1 MWNRPPRRRKP
12 WLGDDDVMDDRI
24 REELEPGSGEGDVE
38 AHPES
43 EGRVKEYIL
52 EDGVLRE
59 EGGADPETVPS
70 SPSEE
75 SALRE
80 RVAELEGELAAARA
94 DFYNYRQRMAKERQQ
109 IRRLVTDDT
118 ITALLPVL
126 DNLDRALTVPEDG
139 SAKDV
144 LVGVGMV
151 RRQFLSTLEEL
162 GVRIIP
168 TEGASF
174 DPALHDAVEMV
185 SVEDPEQDGR
195 ILEELTRGYRTDE
208 RVLRASR
215 VTVGKA

>member
-1 MWNRPPRRRKP
+1 MWNRPPSRRKP

-162 GVRIIP
+162 GVRVIP

-174 DPALHDAVEMV
+174 DPALHDAVETV
-185 SVEDPEQDGR
+185 PVEDPEQDGR

>member
-1 MWNRPPRRRKP
+1 
-12 WLGDDDVMDDRI
+12 MDDRI
-24 REELEPGSGEGDVE
+24 REELEPGSGEGDFEVYPE
-38 AHPES
+38 AGE
-43 EGRVKEYIL
+43 RVKEYVL

-59 EGGADPETVPS
+59 DGEAAPKTVPP
-70 SPSEE
+70 PSEE
-75 SALRE
+75 GALEE

-174 DPALHDAVEMV
+174 DPALHDAVETV
-185 SVEDPEQDGR
+185 PVEDPEQDGR

>member
-1 MWNRPPRRRKP
+1 MWNRPPRRRRP

-24 REELEPGSGEGDVE
+24 REELEPGSGEGDFEVYPE
-38 AHPES
+38 AGE
-43 EGRVKEYIL
+43 RVKEYVL

-59 EGGADPETVPS
+59 DGEAAPKTVPP
-70 SPSEE
+70 PSEE
-75 SALRE
+75 GALEE

-94 DFYNYRQRMAKERQQ
+94 DFYNYRQRIAKERQQ

-118 ITALLPVL
+118 ISALLPVL

-174 DPALHDAVEMV
+174 DPALHDAVETV
-185 SVEDPEQDGR
+185 PVEDPELDGR

>member
-1 MWNRPPRRRKP
+1 
-12 WLGDDDVMDDRI
+12 MDDRI

-118 ITALLPVL
+118 ISSLLPVL

-162 GVRIIP
+162 GVRGIP
-168 TEGASF
+168 TEGAPF
-174 DPALHDAVEMV
+174 DPALHDAVETV
-185 SVEDPEQDGR
+185 PVEDPEQDGR

>member
-1 MWNRPPRRRKP
+1 
-12 WLGDDDVMDDRI
+12 MDDRI

-75 SALRE
+75 STLRE

-118 ITALLPVL
+118 ISSLLPVL

-162 GVRIIP
+162 GVRVIP
-168 TEGASF
+168 TEGAPF
-174 DPALHDAVEMV
+174 DPALHDAVETV
-185 SVEDPEQDGR
+185 PVEDPEQDGR

-208 RVLRASR
+208 KVLRASR

>member
-118 ITALLPVL
+118 ISSLLPVL

>member
-1 MWNRPPRRRKP
+1 
-12 WLGDDDVMDDRI
+12 MDDRI

-118 ITALLPVL
+118 ISSLLPVL

-162 GVRIIP
+162 GVRVIP
-168 TEGASF
+168 TEGAPF
-174 DPALHDAVEMV
+174 DPALHDAVETV
-185 SVEDPEQDGR
+185 PVEDPEQDGQ

>member
-118 ITALLPVL
+118 ISSLLPVL

-174 DPALHDAVEMV
+174 DPALHDAVETV
-185 SVEDPEQDGR
+185 PVEDPEQDGR

>member
-59 EGGADPETVPS
+59 EGGADPDTVPS

-75 SALRE
+75 SALKE

-118 ITALLPVL
+118 ISSLLPVL

-162 GVRIIP
+162 GVRVIP
-168 TEGASF
+168 TEGAPF
-174 DPALHDAVEMV
+174 DPALHDAVETV
-185 SVEDPEQDGR
+185 PVEDPEQDGR

>member
-1 MWNRPPRRRKP
+1 
-12 WLGDDDVMDDRI
+12 MDDRI

-59 EGGADPETVPS
+59 EGGAAPETVPS

-75 SALRE
+75 SALKE

-94 DFYNYRQRMAKERQQ
+94 DFYNYRQRIAKERQQ

-118 ITALLPVL
+118 ISSLLPVL

-162 GVRIIP
+162 GVRVIP
-168 TEGASF
+168 TEGAPF
-174 DPALHDAVEMV
+174 DPALHDAVETV
-185 SVEDPEQDGR
+185 PVEDPEQDGR

>member
-1 MWNRPPRRRKP
+1 
-12 WLGDDDVMDDRI
+12 MDDRI

-75 SALRE
+75 STLRE

-118 ITALLPVL
+118 ISALLPVL

-162 GVRIIP
+162 GVRVIP
-168 TEGASF
+168 TEGAPF
-174 DPALHDAVEMV
+174 DPALHDAVETV
-185 SVEDPEQDGR
+185 PVEDPEQDGR

>member
-1 MWNRPPRRRKP
+1 
-12 WLGDDDVMDDRI
+12 MDDRI

-59 EGGADPETVPS
+59 EGGAAPETVPS

-75 SALRE
+75 NALKE

-118 ITALLPVL
+118 ISSLLPVL

-162 GVRIIP
+162 GVRVIP
-168 TEGASF
+168 TEGAPF
-174 DPALHDAVEMV
+174 DPALHDAVETIP
-185 SVEDPEQDGR
+185 VEDPEQDGR

>member
-1 MWNRPPRRRKP
+1 MWNRPPCRRKP

-75 SALRE
+75 SALKE

-94 DFYNYRQRMAKERQQ
+94 DFYNYRQRIAKERQQ

-118 ITALLPVL
+118 ISSLLPVL

-162 GVRIIP
+162 GVRVIP
-168 TEGASF
+168 TEGAPF
-174 DPALHDAVEMV
+174 DPALHDAVETV
-185 SVEDPEQDGR
+185 PVEDPEQDGR

>member
-1 MWNRPPRRRKP
+1 
-12 WLGDDDVMDDRI
+12 MDDRI
-24 REELEPGSGEGDVE
+24 REELEPGSGEGDFE
-38 AHPES
+38 AHPEAG
-43 EGRVKEYIL
+43 GRVKEYIL

-75 SALRE
+75 GALRE

-118 ITALLPVL
+118 ISSLLPVL

-162 GVRIIP
+162 GVRVIP
-168 TEGASF
+168 TEGAPF
-174 DPALHDAVEMV
+174 DPALHDAVETV
-185 SVEDPEQDGR
+185 PVEDPEQDGR

>member
-75 SALRE
+75 STLRE
-80 RVAELEGELAAARA
+80 RVAELEGRSEEHTSEL
-94 DFYNYRQRMAKERQQ
+94 Q
-109 IRRLVTDDT
+109 
-118 ITALLPVL
+118 
-126 DNLDRALTVPEDG
+126 
-139 SAKDV
+139 
-144 LVGVGMV
+144 
-151 RRQFLSTLEEL
+151 
-162 GVRIIP
+162 
-168 TEGASF
+168 
-174 DPALHDAVEMV
+174 
-185 SVEDPEQDGR
+185 
-195 ILEELTRGYRTDE
+195 
-208 RVLRASR
+208 SR
-215 VTVGKA
+215 

>member
-1 MWNRPPRRRKP
+1 M
-12 WLGDDDVMDDRI
+12 MDDRI
-24 REELEPGSGEGDVE
+24 REELEPGSGEGDFE
-38 AHPES
+38 AHPEAG
-43 EGRVKEYIL
+43 ERVKEYVL

-59 EGGADPETVPS
+59 EGEADPETVPS

-75 SALRE
+75 GALRE
-80 RVAELEGELAAARA
+80 RIAELEGELATVRA

-109 IRRLVTDDT
+109 MRRLVTDDT
-118 ITALLPVL
+118 ISALLPVL

-174 DPALHDAVEMV
+174 DPALHDAVETV
-185 SVEDPEQDGR
+185 PVEDPELDGR

>member
-1 MWNRPPRRRKP
+1 
-12 WLGDDDVMDDRI
+12 MDDRI
-24 REELEPGSGEGDVE
+24 REELEPGSGEGDFE
-38 AHPES
+38 AHPEAG
-43 EGRVKEYIL
+43 ERVKEYVL

-59 EGGADPETVPS
+59 DGEVAPETVSPP
-70 SPSEE
+70 PSEE
-75 SALRE
+75 GALGE

-118 ITALLPVL
+118 ISALLPVL
-126 DNLDRALTVPEDG
+126 DNLDTALAVPVDG
-139 SAKDV
+139 SAKVV
-144 LVGVGMV
+144 LEGVGMV

-174 DPALHDAVEMV
+174 DPALHDAVETV
-185 SVEDPEQDGR
+185 PVEDPEQDGR
-195 ILEELTRGYRTDE
+195 ILEELTRGYRTEE

>member
-118 ITALLPVL
+118 ISSLLPVL
-126 DNLDRALTVPEDG
+126 DNLDRALAVPEDG

-174 DPALHDAVEMV
+174 DPALHDAVETV
-185 SVEDPEQDGR
+185 PVEDPELDGR
-195 ILEELTRGYRTDE
+195 ILEEVTRGYRTDE

>member
-1 MWNRPPRRRKP
+1 
-12 WLGDDDVMDDRI
+12 MDDRI

-59 EGGADPETVPS
+59 EGGAAPETVPS

-75 SALRE
+75 SALKE

-94 DFYNYRQRMAKERQQ
+94 DFYNYRQRIAKERQQ

-118 ITALLPVL
+118 ISSLLPVL
-126 DNLDRALTVPEDG
+126 DNLDRALTDPEDG

-162 GVRIIP
+162 GVRVIP
-168 TEGASF
+168 TEGAPF
-174 DPALHDAVEMV
+174 DPALHDAVETV
-185 SVEDPEQDGR
+185 PVEDPEQDGQ

>member
-1 MWNRPPRRRKP
+1 MWNRPPCRRKP

-118 ITALLPVL
+118 ISSLLPVL

-162 GVRIIP
+162 GVRVIP
-168 TEGASF
+168 TEGAPF
-174 DPALHDAVEMV
+174 DPALHDAVETV
-185 SVEDPEQDGR
+185 PVEDPEQDGR

>member
-1 MWNRPPRRRKP
+1 
-12 WLGDDDVMDDRI
+12 MDDRI

-94 DFYNYRQRMAKERQQ
+94 DFYNYRQRIAKERQQ

-118 ITALLPVL
+118 ISSLLPVL

-162 GVRIIP
+162 GVRVIP
-168 TEGASF
+168 TEGAPF
-174 DPALHDAVEMV
+174 DPALHDAVETV
-185 SVEDPEQDGR
+185 PVEDPEQDGQ

>member
-1 MWNRPPRRRKP
+1 M
-12 WLGDDDVMDDRI
+12 MDDRI

-118 ITALLPVL
+118 ISSLLPVL

-162 GVRIIP
+162 GVRVIP
-168 TEGASF
+168 TEGAPF
-174 DPALHDAVEMV
+174 DPALHDAVETV
-185 SVEDPEQDGR
+185 PVEDPEQDGR

>member
-1 MWNRPPRRRKP
+1 
-12 WLGDDDVMDDRI
+12 MDDRI

-38 AHPES
+38 AHPEL

-118 ITALLPVL
+118 ISSLLPVL

-162 GVRIIP
+162 GVRVIP
-168 TEGASF
+168 TEAAPF
-174 DPALHDAVEMV
+174 DPALHDAVEPV
-185 SVEDPEQDGR
+185 PVEDPEQDGR

>member
-59 EGGADPETVPS
+59 EGGAAPETVPS

-75 SALRE
+75 SALKE

-94 DFYNYRQRMAKERQQ
+94 DFYNYRQRIAKERQQ

-118 ITALLPVL
+118 ISSLLPVL

-162 GVRIIP
+162 GVRVIP
-168 TEGASF
+168 TEGAPF
-174 DPALHDAVEMV
+174 DPALHDAVETV
-185 SVEDPEQDGR
+185 PVEDPEQDGQ

>member
-1 MWNRPPRRRKP
+1 
-12 WLGDDDVMDDRI
+12 MDDRI

-80 RVAELEGELAAARA
+80 RVAELEGELAAVRA

-118 ITALLPVL
+118 ISSLLPVL

-162 GVRIIP
+162 GVRVIP
-168 TEGASF
+168 TEGAPF
-174 DPALHDAVEMV
+174 DPALHDAVETV
-185 SVEDPEQDGR
+185 PVEDPEQDGR

>member
-1 MWNRPPRRRKP
+1 
-12 WLGDDDVMDDRI
+12 MDDRI

-75 SALRE
+75 GALRE

-118 ITALLPVL
+118 ISSLLPVL

-162 GVRIIP
+162 GVRVIP
-168 TEGASF
+168 TEGAPF
-174 DPALHDAVEMV
+174 DPALHDAVETV
-185 SVEDPEQDGR
+185 PVEDPEQDGR

>member
-1 MWNRPPRRRKP
+1 
-12 WLGDDDVMDDRI
+12 MDDRI
-24 REELEPGSGEGDVE
+24 REELEPGSGEGDFEVYPE
-38 AHPES
+38 AGE
-43 EGRVKEYIL
+43 RVKEYVL

-59 EGGADPETVPS
+59 DGEAAPKTVPP
-70 SPSEE
+70 PSEE
-75 SALRE
+75 GALEE

-174 DPALHDAVEMV
+174 DPALHDAVETV
-185 SVEDPEQDGR
+185 PVEDPELDGR
-195 ILEELTRGYRTDE
+195 ILEEVTRGYRTDE

-215 VTVGKA
+215 VTVGKV

>member
-52 EDGVLRE
+52 E
-59 EGGADPETVPS
+59 EGGAAPETVPS

-94 DFYNYRQRMAKERQQ
+94 DFYNYRQRIAKERQQ

-118 ITALLPVL
+118 ISSLLPVL

-162 GVRIIP
+162 GVRVIP
-168 TEGASF
+168 TEGAPF
-174 DPALHDAVEMV
+174 DPALHDAVETV
-185 SVEDPEQDGR
+185 PVEDPEQDGQ

>member
-1 MWNRPPRRRKP
+1 
-12 WLGDDDVMDDRI
+12 MDDRI
-24 REELEPGSGEGDVE
+24 REELEPGSGEGDFE
-38 AHPES
+38 AHPEAG
-43 EGRVKEYIL
+43 ERVKEYVL

-59 EGGADPETVPS
+59 EGEADPETVPS

-75 SALRE
+75 GALRE
-80 RVAELEGELAAARA
+80 RIAELEGELATVRA

-109 IRRLVTDDT
+109 MRRLVTDDT
-118 ITALLPVL
+118 IAALRPVL

-174 DPALHDAVEMV
+174 DPALHDAVETV
-185 SVEDPEQDGR
+185 PVEDPELDGR
-195 ILEELTRGYRTDE
+195 ILEEVTRGYRTDE

>member
-1 MWNRPPRRRKP
+1 
-12 WLGDDDVMDDRI
+12 MDDRI

-118 ITALLPVL
+118 ISSLLPVL

-174 DPALHDAVEMV
+174 DPALHDAVETV
-185 SVEDPEQDGR
+185 PVEDPEQDGR

>member
-1 MWNRPPRRRKP
+1 
-12 WLGDDDVMDDRI
+12 MDDRI

-52 EDGVLRE
+52 EDGVLR

-118 ITALLPVL
+118 ISSLLPVL

-162 GVRIIP
+162 GVRVIP
-168 TEGASF
+168 TEGAPF
-174 DPALHDAVEMV
+174 DPALHDAVETV
-185 SVEDPEQDGR
+185 PVEDPEQDGR

>member
-1 MWNRPPRRRKP
+1 
-12 WLGDDDVMDDRI
+12 MDDRI

-43 EGRVKEYIL
+43 EGRMKEYIL

-59 EGGADPETVPS
+59 EGGADPDTVPS

-75 SALRE
+75 GALKE

-118 ITALLPVL
+118 ISSLLPVL

-162 GVRIIP
+162 GVRVIP
-168 TEGASF
+168 TEGAPF
-174 DPALHDAVEMV
+174 DPALHDAVETV
-185 SVEDPEQDGR
+185 PVEDPEQDGR

>member
-118 ITALLPVL
+118 ISSLLPVL
-126 DNLDRALTVPEDG
+126 DNLDRALAVPEDG

-151 RRQFLSTLEEL
+151 RRQFLSMLEEL
-162 GVRIIP
+162 GVRVIP
-168 TEGASF
+168 TEGAPF
-174 DPALHDAVEMV
+174 DPALHDAVETV
-185 SVEDPEQDGR
+185 PVEDPEQDGR

>member
-1 MWNRPPRRRKP
+1 
-12 WLGDDDVMDDRI
+12 MDDRI

-118 ITALLPVL
+118 ISSLLPVL

>member
-1 MWNRPPRRRKP
+1 MI
-12 WLGDDDVMDDRI
+12 DDRI
-24 REELEPGSGEGDVE
+24 REELEPGSGEEDFE
-38 AHPES
+38 EHPEAG
-43 EGRVKEYIL
+43 ERVKEYIL

-118 ITALLPVL
+118 ISSLLPVL

>member
-1 MWNRPPRRRKP
+1 M
-12 WLGDDDVMDDRI
+12 MDDRI
-24 REELEPGSGEGDVE
+24 REELEPGSGEGDFEVYPE
-38 AHPES
+38 AGE
-43 EGRVKEYIL
+43 RVKEYVL

-59 EGGADPETVPS
+59 DGEAAPKTVPP
-70 SPSEE
+70 PSEE
-75 SALRE
+75 GALEE

-174 DPALHDAVEMV
+174 DPALHDAVETV
-185 SVEDPEQDGR
+185 PVEDPEQDGR

>member
-1 MWNRPPRRRKP
+1 
-12 WLGDDDVMDDRI
+12 
-24 REELEPGSGEGDVE
+24 
-38 AHPES
+38 
-43 EGRVKEYIL
+43 
-52 EDGVLRE
+52 
-59 EGGADPETVPS
+59 
-70 SPSEE
+70 
-75 SALRE
+75 
-80 RVAELEGELAAARA
+80 
-94 DFYNYRQRMAKERQQ
+94 MAKERQQ

-118 ITALLPVL
+118 ISSLLPVL

-162 GVRIIP
+162 GVRVIP
-168 TEGASF
+168 TEGAPF
-174 DPALHDAVEMV
+174 DPALHDAVETV
-185 SVEDPEQDGR
+185 PVEDPEQDGR

>member
-1 MWNRPPRRRKP
+1 MWNRSPRRRRP
-12 WLGDDDVMDDRI
+12 WLGDDDMMDDRI
-24 REELEPGSGEGDVE
+24 REEFEPGSCEGDFVE
-38 AHPES
+38 HPEAG
-43 EGRVKEYIL
+43 ERVKEYVL

-59 EGGADPETVPS
+59 DGEAAPETVSP

-75 SALRE
+75 SVPRE
-80 RVAELEGELAAARA
+80 RIAELEGELAAARA

-109 IRRLVTDDT
+109 IRRLVVDDT

-126 DNLDRALTVPEDG
+126 DNLDRALAVSEDG
-139 SAKDV
+139 SARDV

-174 DPALHDAVEMV
+174 DPALHDAVETV
-185 SVEDPEQDGR
+185 PVKDPELDGR

-208 RVLRASR
+208 RVLRAPR